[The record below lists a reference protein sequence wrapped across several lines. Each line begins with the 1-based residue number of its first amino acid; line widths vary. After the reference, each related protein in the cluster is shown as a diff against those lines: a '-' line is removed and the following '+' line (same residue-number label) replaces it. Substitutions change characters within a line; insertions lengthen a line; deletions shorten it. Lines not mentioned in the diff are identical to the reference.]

1 MGLASSL
8 QKQAIMSKEAESPE
22 EEKLKMICGF
32 LRQAPP
38 NEFNDIFEDL
48 RILAMDDQLMRTEAA
63 HECAYHNKKNFK
75 AVKLLSG
82 NSLVTHYNDLKGNRF
97 FDPQSTFSFRYDH
110 LTGRTDKF
118 LLQGTIGDD
127 AELWRSTLNVALQT
141 YVKNHFSSGTCCVFR
156 RGLKSNPYFV
166 VCLEGHQFQ
175 TSEFNGLWT
184 SEWTF
189 AFTPP
194 TTEVTGNYQLQ
205 IHYFSKANW
214 HLAVDKTV
222 QRSVSL
228 INRVQLAMAFTQLVE
243 EEDNEFQMGLEENL
257 QELSVDLWK
266 TLRRRIP
273 ITRTLMGWDNLLSK
287 ESAKVKGFESS
298 VSLSMLKALS

>member
-1 MGLASSL
+1 
-8 QKQAIMSKEAESPE
+8 MSKEGESPE
-22 EEKLKMICGF
+22 EEKTKMICGF
-32 LRQAPP
+32 LHQAPP

-48 RILAMDDQLMRTEAA
+48 RILVMDDQLMRTEAA
-63 HECAYHNKKNFK
+63 HECANHNRKNFK

-127 AELWRSTLNVALQT
+127 AELWRSTLNAALNT
-141 YVKNHFSSGTCCVFR
+141 YMKNYFSSGTCCVFR
-156 RGLKSNPYFV
+156 KDLKSNPYFV
-166 VCLEGHQFQ
+166 VCLEGHQFR

-194 TTEVTGNYQLQ
+194 TTEVTGNYRLQ
-205 IHYFSKANW
+205 IHYFRKANW

-228 INRVQLAMAFTQLVE
+228 INRVQFAMAFTQLIE
-243 EEDNEFQMGLEENL
+243 AEDNEFQMGLEGNL

-273 ITRTLMGWDNLLSK
+273 ITRTVIGWDKLLSK
-287 ESAKVKGFESS
+287 ESTKVKGFESS
-298 VSLSMLKALS
+298 VSLSMLKVLT